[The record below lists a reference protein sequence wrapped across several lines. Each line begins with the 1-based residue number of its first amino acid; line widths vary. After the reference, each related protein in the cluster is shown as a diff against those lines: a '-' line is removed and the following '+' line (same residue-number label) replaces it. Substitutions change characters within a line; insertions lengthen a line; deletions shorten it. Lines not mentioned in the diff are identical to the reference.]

1 MYYNL
6 LTNKKNSNKIVR
18 LRTKRGVTMKEN
30 EIGKFIQIV
39 SRQIKRNMDE
49 TLSCYNVTGVQSMI
63 IEFISRKS
71 KKGDVFAKDIEGEF
85 NMRKATV
92 AGIIQLMES
101 NGLILRKAK
110 KEDTRLKKIILT
122 KKALEIEK
130 RIKNQINLV
139 EREIT
144 NQMTEDE
151 KKIFL
156 DLLKKASYNLY
167 QLDLN
172 KKMSTKMERLGVSP
186 TFQKKGEKKC

>member
-18 LRTKRGVTMKEN
+18 LRTKRGVTMKKN

>member
-144 NQMTEDE
+144 NQMTEEE

-167 QLDLN
+167 KFDAN
-172 KKMSTKMERLGVSP
+172 KKISTKMERFGVSS

>member
-1 MYYNL
+1 
-6 LTNKKNSNKIVR
+6 
-18 LRTKRGVTMKEN
+18 MKEN

-39 SRQIKRNMDE
+39 SRQIKRDMDE

>member
-39 SRQIKRNMDE
+39 SRQIKRDMDE

-63 IEFISRKS
+63 IEYISRKS

-144 NQMTEDE
+144 NQMTEEE

>member
-1 MYYNL
+1 MR
-6 LTNKKNSNKIVR
+6 KS
-18 LRTKRGVTMKEN
+18 

-49 TLSCYNVTGVQSMI
+49 TLSCYNITGVQSMI
-63 IEFISRKS
+63 LEYIIQKS

-110 KEDTRLKKIILT
+110 KEDTRRKKIILT

-130 RIKNQINLV
+130 RIKQQVDLV

-144 NQMTEDE
+144 NQMTQTE
-151 KKIFL
+151 KKMFL
-156 DLLKKASYNLY
+156 KLLKKASYNLY
-167 QLDLN
+167 QLDIN
-172 KKMSTKMERLGVSP
+172 KKRTTKMEHIGEHQK
-186 TFQKKGEKKC
+186 FQKKGEEKC

>member
-1 MYYNL
+1 M
-6 LTNKKNSNKIVR
+6 
-18 LRTKRGVTMKEN
+18 
-30 EIGKFIQIV
+30 
-39 SRQIKRNMDE
+39 
-49 TLSCYNVTGVQSMI
+49 
-63 IEFISRKS
+63 
-71 KKGDVFAKDIEGEF
+71 
-85 NMRKATV
+85 
-92 AGIIQLMES
+92 
-101 NGLILRKAK
+101 
-110 KEDTRLKKIILT
+110 T